1 MNSKTRTPILL
12 IEDNPG
18 DVTILKSRLDEAG
31 LRYDLFHEDTL
42 RDGLEMLS
50 KQEIE
55 LVLLDLNLP
64 DSSGFRTLTT
74 FLEKAPDV
82 PVILITG
89 MNNEIIGN
97 QAVKA
102 GAQDYLVKGHFD
114 GKLLGRA
121 IRYAIQ
127 RYNEKHQLAKEAQ
140 ELNNAKRWFLEV
152 QEMARLGTWELDLVT
167 NKMHWTDEVYRIL
180 GFKPGAITPSLTTYK
195 EYVHTE
201 DKAAV
206 EAFFQ
211 QASRDTHLHHIEHRI
226 IVDGTAIRHVA
237 LHAKLQMG
245 SAQGKIKIVGGIQD
259 ITERKLNEQLLLEK
273 NISSKTASIQ
283 EEALAKMSFNIRTP
297 LSSVTSL
304 LHLMEDAGL
313 NQQQKS
319 CFENLKTSVSDLS
332 VAVNNLLNFTLM
344 VSDAMELAEE
354 EVVLKDFIKGIGDV
368 MQIKADAR
376 QIRLQIELA
385 PQLPEKIIADP
396 RKINQVLYNLLDNAI
411 KFSPEGGVVILSLRS
426 EGTKD
431 GLLNL
436 SFSVNDSGPG
446 IDQETIN
453 KILNIE
459 ELAAPHED
467 QEKKKLG
474 LTIVNKLVQV
484 MGGELKIDSI
494 SGQGSSFQVSVPV
507 RAVRKARFLANGV
520 PDVPVKILLVED
532 HPINQI
538 TTKKV
543 LTAWSPHVSVEI
555 AANGQK
561 AVEMMQQNRYDLVL
575 MDLQMPVMD
584 GFEATQAIREFSN
597 VPIIA
602 LTANASVSEQ
612 ERCLKAGMNDYL
624 TKPFKPEEL
633 YNKVLGVLALVLN

>member
-1 MNSKTRTPILL
+1 ML

-18 DVTILKSRLDEAG
+18 DVAIMKTRLDEAG
-31 LRYDLFHEDTL
+31 IRYDLFHEDTL
-42 RDGLEMLS
+42 RDGLELL
-50 KQEIE
+50 KKREIE
-55 LVLLDLNLP
+55 LALLDLNLP
-64 DSSGFRTLTT
+64 DSNGFRTLTT
-74 FLEKAPDV
+74 FLEKAPEV

-114 GKLLGRA
+114 GKLLGRS

-127 RYNEKHQLAKEAQ
+127 RANEMKSLSKTAQ
-140 ELNNAKRWFLEV
+140 ELENAKRWFLEV

-180 GFKPGAITPSLTTYK
+180 GFKPGAIIPTLSTYK
-195 EYVHTE
+195 EYVHPE
-201 DKAAV
+201 DREAV
-206 EAFFQ
+206 EAFFL
-211 QASRDTHLHHIEHRI
+211 QASRDTQLHHIEHRI
-226 IVDGTAIRHVA
+226 IVDGTSIRHVA
-237 LHAKLQMG
+237 VHAKLQMG
-245 SAQGKIKIVGGIQD
+245 TANGQIQIVGGIQD

-304 LHLMEDAGL
+304 LHLMESAGL
-313 NQQQKS
+313 TPQQQA
-319 CFENLKTSVSDLS
+319 CFGDLKTSVSDLS

-344 VSDAMELAEE
+344 VSDTMEVTEE
-354 EVVLKDFIKGIGDV
+354 EVVLKEFVKGIGDV
-368 MQIKADAR
+368 MQIKADAK
-376 QIRLQIELA
+376 QIRLQFELA
-385 PQLPEKIIADP
+385 PQLPEKVIADP

-411 KFSPEGGVVILSLRS
+411 KFTPEGGLVMVTVRG
-426 EGTKD
+426 EGATGGK
-431 GLLNL
+431 LNL
-436 SFSVNDSGPG
+436 QFSISDTGPG
-446 IDQETIN
+446 IDQEELDR
-453 KILNIE
+453 ILNSQ
-459 ELAAPHED
+459 ELFTQNEGND
-467 QEKKKLG
+467 KKKLG
-474 LTIVNKLVQV
+474 LAIVNKLVQV
-484 MGGELKIDSI
+484 MDGELKVDSKL
-494 SGQGSSFQVSVPV
+494 GQGSAFRVTVPV
-507 RAVRKARFLANGV
+507 TAVRKARFLAGGV
-520 PDVPVKILLVED
+520 PDVPVNILLVED

-543 LTAWSPHVSVEI
+543 LTAWSPHVSVDL

-561 AVEMMQQNRYDLVL
+561 GVEMMEQNRYDLVL

-584 GFEATQAIREFSN
+584 GFDATQAIRKFSN

-602 LTANASVSEQ
+602 LTANASVPEQ
-612 ERCLKAGMNDYL
+612 ERCLKVGMNDYL

-633 YNKVLGVLALVLN
+633 YAKVLGALSLVLN

>member
-1 MNSKTRTPILL
+1 MNSKSRIPILL

-18 DVTILKSRLDEAG
+18 DVAIMKTRLDEAG
-31 LRYDLFHEDTL
+31 IRYDLFHEDTL
-42 RDGLEMLS
+42 RDGLELL
-50 KQEIE
+50 KKREIE
-55 LVLLDLNLP
+55 LALLDLNLP
-64 DSSGFRTLTT
+64 DSNGFRTLTT
-74 FLEKAPDV
+74 FLEKAPEV

-114 GKLLGRA
+114 GKLLGRS

-127 RYNEKHQLAKEAQ
+127 RANEMKSLSKTAQ
-140 ELNNAKRWFLEV
+140 ELENAKRWFLEV

-180 GFKPGAITPSLTTYK
+180 GFKPGAIIPTLSTYK
-195 EYVHTE
+195 EYVHPE
-201 DKAAV
+201 DREAV
-206 EAFFQ
+206 EAFFL
-211 QASRDTHLHHIEHRI
+211 QASRDTQLHHIEHRI
-226 IVDGTAIRHVA
+226 IVDGTSIRHVA
-237 LHAKLQMG
+237 VHAKLQMG
-245 SAQGKIKIVGGIQD
+245 TANGQIQIVGGIQD

-304 LHLMEDAGL
+304 LHLMESAGL
-313 NQQQKS
+313 TPQQQAS
-319 CFENLKTSVSDLS
+319 FGDLKTSVSDLS

-344 VSDAMELAEE
+344 VSDTMEVTEE
-354 EVVLKDFIKGIGDV
+354 EVVLKEFVKGIGDV
-368 MQIKADAR
+368 MQIKADAK
-376 QIRLQIELA
+376 QIRLQFELA
-385 PQLPEKIIADP
+385 PQLPEKVIADP

-411 KFSPEGGVVILSLRS
+411 KFTPEGGLVMVTVRG
-426 EGTKD
+426 EGATGGK
-431 GLLNL
+431 LNL
-436 SFSVNDSGPG
+436 QFSISDTGPG
-446 IDQETIN
+446 IDQEELDR
-453 KILNIE
+453 ILNSQ
-459 ELAAPHED
+459 ELFTQNEGND
-467 QEKKKLG
+467 KKKLG
-474 LTIVNKLVQV
+474 LAIVNKLVQV
-484 MGGELKIDSI
+484 MDGELKVDSKL
-494 SGQGSSFQVSVPV
+494 GQGSAFRVTVPV
-507 RAVRKARFLANGV
+507 TAVRKARFLAGGV

-543 LTAWSPHVSVEI
+543 LTAWSPHVSVDL

-561 AVEMMQQNRYDLVL
+561 GVEMMEQNRYDLVL

-584 GFEATQAIREFSN
+584 GFDATQSIRKFSN

-602 LTANASVSEQ
+602 LTANASVPEQ
-612 ERCLKAGMNDYL
+612 ERCLKVGMNDYL

-633 YNKVLGVLALVLN
+633 YAKVLGALSLVLN